1 MIQDVKPHYKLQ
13 IINSNFVLKF
23 LFNSLPKKL
32 ADRVSL
38 TKEGINARRRKQQP
52 WQGLQMR

>member
-1 MIQDVKPHYKLQ
+1 MKPHYKLQ